1 MAEEKT
7 YREVGDEGKNIYSNI
22 LSMKDL
28 QIMKW
33 QRMTFMSSIITAI
46 SVAGLIFVSTRSTF
60 IPYVISVDEKTGYVT
75 SLGSLKEVNHD
86 VTPAEVNYFLSRFIE
101 NVREIPLDT
110 SVLQKNIKRATN
122 YLSPESA
129 TKFKNLYLDEF
140 TKKIGTGINRIN
152 ILSVNPIANMK
163 DMYQVRWNEVFIPVG
178 GTTSI
183 TKTYTGTFNMVQE
196 RLDDKELLVS
206 NPLGLIIKDFSISEE
221 GVGNENKK

>member
-33 QRMTFMSSIITAI
+33 QRMTFISSIITAI

-122 YLSPESA
+122 YLSPE
-129 TKFKNLYLDEF
+129 
-140 TKKIGTGINRIN
+140 
-152 ILSVNPIANMK
+152 LS
-163 DMYQVRWNEVFIPVG
+163 
-178 GTTSI
+178 
-183 TKTYTGTFNMVQE
+183 
-196 RLDDKELLVS
+196 
-206 NPLGLIIKDFSISEE
+206 LIHI
-221 GVGNENKK
+221 